1 MIKKYKDYV
10 PWKYFIC
17 DFNGEEIDGTFLKKE
32 LQETNQAKFTVEKV
46 IKRKDNKLFVK
57 WKDHDNLFNSWLG
70 KKDNVI

>member
-17 DFNGEEIDGTFLKKE
+17 DFNGEVIDVTFLKQE

-57 WKDHDNLFNSWLG
+57 WKDHDNLFNS
-70 KKDNVI
+70 